1 MISATQS
8 SPQTAASSTDK
19 QYFLGVDVGG
29 TNIKIGLVDDQGQT
43 LGTASISTL
52 ASQPAQQAIDRSA
65 EAARRIVQTA
75 GVEWS
80 NVAAAGLGVPG
91 PMSLPDGQ
99 VLDASNLPG
108 WLNFYAQA
116 ALEKA
121 LGMPVCF
128 INDAN
133 AAALGEAWI
142 GAGAGH
148 HSLAMFTL
156 GTGVG
161 GGLIS
166 DGHLIDGIH
175 CNSFGSEMGH
185 MVVDS
190 SRDARLCVWGGGRG
204 QLEAFASASAVAA
217 QATRGVQSGVDTML
231 CRLEQL
237 RDSAKNGGENGGEHG
252 GDRSAA
258 TKRGQAEE
266 VPIQDKDYV
275 ETAADE
281 ITAKDVYLA
290 AKAGDEFAL
299 KLVDEAAYY
308 LGIGVTTAVHLID
321 PGLVLLGGAMNFG
334 GKACPIGRRFLEK
347 VTQEFQSRTFAN
359 VAAGTRIDYA
369 TLGGDAGFI
378 GAAAFARQQIQNR

>member
-1 MISATQS
+1 MSSATKSS
-8 SPQTAASSTDK
+8 SPAVAHTAEK

-29 TNIKIGLVDDQGQT
+29 TNIKIGLVDECGQT
-43 LGTASISTL
+43 LGTDSISTRADL
-52 ASQPAQQAIDRSA
+52 PAQQAIDRSA
-65 EAARRIVQTA
+65 ETSRRIAKAA
-75 GVEWS
+75 GVAWTD
-80 NVAAAGLGVPG
+80 VAAAGLGVPG

-121 LGMPVCF
+121 LGIPVCF

-133 AAALGEAWI
+133 AAALGEVWI
-142 GAGAGH
+142 GAGVGH
-148 HSLAMFTL
+148 KSLAMFTL

-190 SRDARLCVWGGGRG
+190 SREARLCVWGGGRG
-204 QLEAFASASAVAA
+204 QLEAYASASAVAA
-217 QATRGVQSGVDTML
+217 QATRGVQAGADTLL

-237 RDSAKNGGENGGEHG
+237 RE
-252 GDRSAA
+252 SAA
-258 TKRGQAEE
+258 GGAERGQAGD
-266 VPIQDKDYV
+266 PHSQDKDYTD
-275 ETAADE
+275 TAEDE

-290 AKAGDEFAL
+290 AKAGDSFAL
-299 KLVDEAAYY
+299 ELIDEAAFY

-334 GKACPIGRRFLEK
+334 GQSCPIGRRFLQR
-347 VTQEFQSRTFAN
+347 VSDEFKSRTFAN
-359 VAAGTRIDYA
+359 VAAGTHIDYA
-369 TLGGDAGFI
+369 TLGGDAGYI
-378 GAAAFARQQIQNR
+378 GAAAFARQKIQNR